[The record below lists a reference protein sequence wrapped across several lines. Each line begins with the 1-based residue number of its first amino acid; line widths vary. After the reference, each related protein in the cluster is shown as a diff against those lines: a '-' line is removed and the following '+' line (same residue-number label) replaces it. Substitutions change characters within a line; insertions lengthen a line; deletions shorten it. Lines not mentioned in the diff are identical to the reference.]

1 MKTVQAITDKLAI
14 GLSLMCAIHCLAITS
29 LIALLPSLV
38 ALGLDNEVFHFWM
51 IVVVLPSS
59 VYALTLGCKQHKR
72 YRLLIWGCIGLTLLV
87 MALVLGEERIGEDGE
102 KILTVLG
109 AGFVAVG
116 HWFNF
121 RLCQE
126 QKHIECACPA
136 ECIKGKVKRD
146 YFISLEQL
154 GNNSSLA
161 LPEVIEQFAFNEQ
174 GLIPVI
180 T

>member
-1 MKTVQAITDKLAI
+1 MKTVQAITNKLAI

-59 VYALTLGCKQHKR
+59 VYALTLGCKKHKR
-72 YRLLIWGCIGLTLLV
+72 YRLLILGSIGLTLLV
-87 MALVLGEERIGEDGE
+87 MALFFGEERIGEDGE